1 MIKQTTSTK
10 YQQSSM
16 IAGIFDYMEKGIS
29 TIVTVIVVVLTASVP
44 FAGADEAETKG
55 TMRLKDIVVTGT
67 RTPHAL
73 KDVPV
78 ETVLI
83 NREDIEKT
91 NAQNAMDI
99 LKNIPGIVTS
109 AHDDVFGTYTYKARM
124 RGLDFDAGYGLVLID
139 GQRSMGCGQSG
150 GMGEYGIGLN
160 QIPVD
165 MIERIE
171 IVKGPSSA
179 LYGSDAMAGVI
190 NIITKK
196 TPKKATGSAGVSYG
210 WYKVKEIEKNGTITK
225 TSDDG
230 HSRNIS
236 KTYVSYGDR
245 ISDGLGYLLHYNYDS
260 AEDTRDDPIKS
271 DRHSFM
277 GKLDAELSES
287 IDLYLK
293 CELSDYEKM
302 DSRQEDSNRI
312 AAGIDFRPTDDD
324 FFSLKGYTYTWD
336 FTHGYIGNKHGLKYG
351 DVGYDQA
358 EIQYTRYLGDWNALT
373 LGGEV
378 QTQGIEYVIHNYDSA
393 GNETGMVTVNE
404 SVDISSLYVQDEI
417 TLFDDFTIV
426 AGLRYDDHS
435 KFGSEVNPKL
445 SIMYKLFEDTTFRA
459 SGGRAFKSPTIR
471 QLYYDIP
478 YKHGTTHYCKSN
490 PDLKPETA
498 IGYSASIEQWLFN
511 QQVMFNLGYF
521 RTDVDDKVVKED
533 TGELY
538 PENDPDDANNIELRE
553 YKNVEE
559 ACTQG
564 VEFMCRTYFDEDF
577 SASLSYTYSDSENK
591 ETGKELPYTP
601 KHVLSILPA
610 YELEKY
616 GLGTSATISYIGKQY
631 TNSANTNEIDAH
643 TVVDAKIYKRLSDR
657 GKLSFEADN
666 IFDSDKG
673 DEGSFRTGRTF
684 TVKLDVSF

>member
-1 MIKQTTSTK
+1 MIKQTTSAK

-16 IAGIFDYMEKGIS
+16 IAGICDYMGKGIS
-29 TIVTVIVVVLTASVP
+29 TIVAVIVVGLTASVA
-44 FAGADEAETKG
+44 FAGDDEAENKG
-55 TMRLKDIVVTGT
+55 TTHLKDIVVTGT

-91 NAQNAMDI
+91 NAQNAMDV
-99 LKNIPGIVTS
+99 LKNIPGIDSSV
-109 AHDDVFGTYTYKARM
+109 HDDVFGTYTWRAKL
-124 RGLDFDAGYGLVLID
+124 RGLNFNDGYGLILID
-139 GQRSMGCGQSG
+139 GQRAMGCGQSG
-150 GMGEYGIGLN
+150 GMGEYGSGLN

-171 IVKGPSSA
+171 VVKGPSSA

-210 WYKVKEIEKNGTITK
+210 WYKVKEEGETK
-225 TSDDG
+225 PSDDG

-245 ISDGLGYLLHYNYDS
+245 ISDGLGYLLHYNHDS
-260 AEDTRDDPIKS
+260 AEDIDNEPIKS

-277 GKLDAELSES
+277 GKLEGELSEN
-287 IDLYLK
+287 IDIYLK
-293 CELSDYEKM
+293 YEVSDYEKA
-302 DSRQEDSNRI
+302 DSREEESYRVS
-312 AAGIDFRPTDDD
+312 AGIDFRPTDNH
-324 FFSLKGYTYTWD
+324 FFSFKGYTYSWD
-336 FTHGYIGNKHGLKYG
+336 FNHGYIDKTYGHKYG

-358 EIQYTRYLGDWNALT
+358 EIQYTWYSSDWNALT

-378 QTQGIEYVIHNYDSA
+378 QEQGIDYVIE
-393 GNETGMVTVNE
+393 NEDGSIVNVKE
-404 SVDISSLYVQDEI
+404 DVDTSSLYVQDEI
-417 TLFDDFTIV
+417 TLFEDFTLV

-435 KFGSEVNPKL
+435 TFGSEVNPKL
-445 SIMYKLFEDTTFRA
+445 SLMYKLFEDTTFRA
-459 SGGRAFKSPTIR
+459 SAGKAFKSPTLR
-471 QLYYDIP
+471 QLYYDTP
-478 YKHGTTHYCKSN
+478 YRHGGYYCKSN
-490 PDLKPETA
+490 PNLKPEKA
-498 IGYSASIEQWLFN
+498 IGYSASVEQWLFD
-511 QQVMFNLGYF
+511 QSIMINLGYF
-521 RTDVDDKVVKED
+521 RNDVDDMVIRED
-533 TGELY
+533 TGKYY
-538 PENDPDDANNIELRE
+538 PVNDPSDPNLPLKE
-553 YKNVEE
+553 YRNVEE
-559 ACTQG
+559 AWTQG
-564 VEFMCRTYFDEDF
+564 VEFMCRTYFAEEF
-577 SASLSYTYSDSENK
+577 SASLSYTYTDSENK
-591 ETGKELPYTP
+591 ETGKELTYTP

-631 TNSANTNEIDAH
+631 TNSDNTDKIDAH
-643 TVVDAKIYKRLSDR
+643 TVVDAKIYKNLSDKA
-657 GKLSFEADN
+657 KLSFEADN

-673 DEGSFRTGRTF
+673 DEGNFRTGRIF

>member
-1 MIKQTTSTK
+1 MIKQTTSDR

-16 IAGIFDYMEKGIS
+16 IVGSCDYMGKGIS
-29 TIVTVIVVVLTASVP
+29 TIVAVMVVALAASIA
-44 FAGADEAETKG
+44 FAGDNEAENKG

-83 NREDIEKT
+83 NREDIERT
-91 NAQNAMDI
+91 NAQNAMDV
-99 LKNIPGIVTS
+99 LKNIPGIDSSV
-109 AHDDVFGTYTYKARM
+109 HDDVFGTYTWRAKL
-124 RGLDFDAGYGLVLID
+124 RGLNFNDGYGLILID
-139 GQRSMGCGQSG
+139 GQRAMGCGQSG
-150 GMGEYGIGLN
+150 GMGEYGSGLN

-171 IVKGPSSA
+171 VVKGPSSA

-210 WYKVKEIEKNGTITK
+210 WYKVKEKEKNGKITK

-260 AEDTRDDPIKS
+260 AEDIRDDPIKS

-293 CELSDYEKM
+293 CEVSDYEKM
-302 DSRQEDSNRI
+302 DSRQEDSYRI
-312 AAGIDFRPTDDD
+312 SAGIDFRPTDDD
-324 FFSLKGYTYTWD
+324 FISFKGYTYTWD
-336 FTHGYIGNKHGLKYG
+336 FIHGYPGNTYGHKYG

-358 EIQYTRYLGDWNALT
+358 EIQYTRYLSDWNALT
-373 LGGEV
+373 LGGEI
-378 QTQGIEYVIHNYDSA
+378 QTQGIDYVIHNYRD
-393 GNETGMVTVNE
+393 GNWTGMVTVNE
-404 SVDISSLYVQDEI
+404 SVDISSLYLQDEI
-417 TLFDDFTIV
+417 TLFEDFTIV

-435 KFGSEVNPKL
+435 TFGSEVNPKL
-445 SIMYKLFEDTTFRA
+445 SLMYKLFEDTTFRA
-459 SGGRAFKSPTIR
+459 SGGRAFKSPTLR

-478 YKHGTTHYCKSN
+478 YRHGSYYCKSN

-498 IGYSASIEQWLFN
+498 IGYSASVEQWLFN

-521 RTDVDDKVVKED
+521 RTDVKDMVIRED
-533 TGELY
+533 TGITYDSLELK
-538 PENDPDDANNIELRE
+538 E

-559 ACTQG
+559 AWTQG
-564 VEFMCRTYFDEDF
+564 IEFMCRTYFDEDF
-577 SASLSYTYSDSENK
+577 SASLSYTYTDSENK
-591 ETGKELPYTP
+591 ETGKELTYTP

-631 TNSANTNEIDAH
+631 KNSDNTDEIDAH
-643 TVVDAKIYKRLSDR
+643 TVVDAKIYKNLSDKA
-657 GKLSFEADN
+657 KLSFEADN
-666 IFDSDKG
+666 IFDSAKG
-673 DEGSFRTGRTF
+673 DEESFRTGRTF

>member
-1 MIKQTTSTK
+1 MLKKSTTRRFLLSSTT
-10 YQQSSM
+10 
-16 IAGIFDYMEKGIS
+16 GIFIRIS
-29 TIVTVIVVVLTASVP
+29 KSLLTIVVAVVLAVSVT
-44 FAGADEAETKG
+44 FAWADEPKEKAIT
-55 TMRLKDIVVTGT
+55 RLEDIVVTGT

-91 NAQNAMDI
+91 NAQNAMDV
-99 LKNIPGIVTS
+99 LKNIPGIDSSV
-109 AHDDVFGTYTYKARM
+109 HDDVFGTYTWRAKL
-124 RGLDFDAGYGLVLID
+124 RGLNFNDGYGLILID
-139 GQRSMGCGQSG
+139 GQRAMGCGQSG
-150 GMGEYGIGLN
+150 GMGEYGTGLN

-179 LYGSDAMAGVI
+179 LYGSDAIAGVI

-196 TPKKATGSAGVSYG
+196 IPKKATGSAGVSYG
-210 WYKVKEIEKNGTITK
+210 WYKVKEKEKNEEIIK

-236 KTYVSYGDR
+236 KTYVSYGDK

-260 AEDTRDDPIKS
+260 AEDIRDDPIKS

-302 DSRQEDSNRI
+302 DNRQEDSYRI
-312 AAGIDFRPTDDD
+312 SAGIDFRPTDND
-324 FFSLKGYTYTWD
+324 FISFKEYTYIWD
-336 FTHGYIGNKHGLKYG
+336 FTHGYRGNTHGYKYG
-351 DVGYDQA
+351 DVGYNQA
-358 EIQYTRYLGDWNALT
+358 EIQYTRYLSDWNALT

-378 QTQGIEYVIHNYDSA
+378 QTQGIDYVIHNYDKST

-404 SVDISSLYVQDEI
+404 DVKTSSLYVQDEI
-417 TLFDDFTIV
+417 TLFEDFTIV

-435 KFGSEVNPKL
+435 TFGSEVNPKL
-445 SIMYKLFEDTTFRA
+445 SLMYKLFEDTTFRA

-478 YKHGTTHYCKSN
+478 YRHGDYYCKSN

-498 IGYSASIEQWLFN
+498 VGYSASVEQWLFN

-521 RTDVDDKVVKED
+521 RTDVKDMVIRED
-533 TGELY
+533 TGTTYDSLELK
-538 PENDPDDANNIELRE
+538 E

-559 ACTQG
+559 AWTQG
-564 VEFMCRTYFDEDF
+564 IEFMCRTYFDEDF
-577 SASLSYTYSDSENK
+577 SASLSYTYTDSENK
-591 ETGKELPYTP
+591 ETGKELTYTP

-616 GLGTSATISYIGKQY
+616 GLGTSATISCIGKQY
-631 TNSANTNEIDAH
+631 KDSDNTDEIDAH
-643 TVVDAKIYKRLSDR
+643 TVVDAKIYKNLSDKA
-657 GKLSFEADN
+657 KLSFEADN

-673 DEGSFRTGRTF
+673 DEGNFRTGRTF
-684 TVKLDVSF
+684 AVKLDIFF

>member
-1 MIKQTTSTK
+1 MIKQTTSAK

-16 IAGIFDYMEKGIS
+16 IAGIFDYMGKGIS
-29 TIVTVIVVVLTASVP
+29 TIVAVIVVVLTASVA
-44 FAGADEAETKG
+44 FAGADEAENKG

-83 NREDIEKT
+83 NREDIERT

-99 LKNIPGIVTS
+99 LKNIPGINGSV
-109 AHDDVFGTYTYKARM
+109 HDDVFGTYTWNAKM
-124 RGLDFDAGYGLVLID
+124 RGLSFNNGYGLILID
-139 GQRSMGCGQSG
+139 GQRAMGCGQSG
-150 GMGEYGIGLN
+150 GMGEYGTGLN

-196 TPKKATGSAGVSYG
+196 IPRKATGSAGVSYG
-210 WYKVKEIEKNGTITK
+210 WYKVKERGETK
-225 TSDDG
+225 PSDDG

-236 KTYVSYGDR
+236 KTYVSYGDK

-260 AEDTRDDPIKS
+260 AEDIGGVPIKS
-271 DRHSFM
+271 DRHSVM

-302 DSRQEDSNRI
+302 DSRQEDSYRVS
-312 AAGIDFRPTDDD
+312 AGIDLRPTDDD
-324 FFSLKGYTYTWD
+324 FISFKGYTYTWD
-336 FTHGYIGNKHGLKYG
+336 FSHGYPTNKYGYKYG
-351 DVGYDQA
+351 DVGYDQV
-358 EIQYTRYLGDWNALT
+358 EIQYTRYLSDWNALT

-378 QTQGIEYVIHNYDSA
+378 QTQGIDYVIHNYDKNGKES
-393 GNETGMVTVNE
+393 GIVTVNE
-404 SVDISSLYVQDEI
+404 DVKTSSLYVQDEI
-417 TLFDDFTIV
+417 TLFEDFTIV

-435 KFGSEVNPKL
+435 TFGSEVNPKL
-445 SIMYKLFEDTTFRA
+445 SLMYKLFENTTFRV

-471 QLYYDIP
+471 QIYYDIP
-478 YKHGTTHYCKSN
+478 YLHGGYWNKSN

-498 IGYSASIEQWLFN
+498 IGYSASVEQWLFN

-521 RTDVDDKVVKED
+521 RTDVEDMVIMED
-533 TGELY
+533 TGKYY
-538 PENDPDDANNIELRE
+538 PVNDPSDPINNNPLKE

-559 ACTQG
+559 AWTQG
-564 VEFMCRTYFDEDF
+564 IEFMCRTYFDEDF
-577 SASLSYTYSDSENK
+577 SASLSYTYTDSENK
-591 ETGKELPYTP
+591 ETGKELTYTP

-631 TNSANTNEIDAH
+631 KDSDNTSEIDAH
-643 TVVDAKIYKRLSDR
+643 TVIDAKIYKDLSDKA
-657 GKLSFEADN
+657 KLSFEADN

-673 DEGSFRTGRTF
+673 DEGNFRTGRTF

>member
-1 MIKQTTSTK
+1 MIKQTTSAK

-16 IAGIFDYMEKGIS
+16 IAGSFDYMGKGIS
-29 TIVTVIVVVLTASVP
+29 TIVAVIVVVLTASIA
-44 FAGADEAETKG
+44 FAGDDEAEKKG
-55 TMRLKDIVVTGT
+55 TTRLKDIVVTGT

-99 LKNIPGIVTS
+99 LKNIPGIDTS
-109 AHDDVFGTYTYKARM
+109 VHDDVFGTYTWRAKM
-124 RGLDFDAGYGLVLID
+124 RGLNFDAGYGLILID
-139 GQRSMGCGQSG
+139 GQRAMGCGQSG
-150 GMGEYGIGLN
+150 GMGEYGTGLN

-196 TPKKATGSAGVSYG
+196 TPKKATGSAGTSYG
-210 WYKVKEIEKNGTITK
+210 WYKVKDKGETK
-225 TSDDG
+225 PSDDG

-245 ISDGLGYLLHYNYDS
+245 ISDGLGYLLHYNHDS
-260 AEDTRDDPIKS
+260 AEDIRDDPIKS
-271 DRHSFM
+271 YRHSFM
-277 GKLDAELSES
+277 GKLDADLSDS
-287 IDLYLK
+287 VDLYLK

-324 FFSLKGYTYTWD
+324 FISFKGYTYTWD
-336 FTHGYIGNKHGLKYG
+336 FTHGYRGNTHGYKYG
-351 DVGYDQA
+351 DVGYNQA
-358 EIQYTRYLGDWNALT
+358 EIQYTRYLSDWNALT

-378 QTQGIEYVIHNYDSA
+378 QTQGIDYVIHNYDKST

-404 SVDISSLYVQDEI
+404 DVKTSSLYVQDEI
-417 TLFDDFTIV
+417 TLFEDFTIV

-435 KFGSEVNPKL
+435 TFGSEVNPKL
-445 SIMYKLFEDTTFRA
+445 SLMYKLFEDTTFRA
-459 SGGRAFKSPTIR
+459 SGGRAFKSPTLR

-478 YKHGTTHYCKSN
+478 YRHGDYYCKSN

-498 IGYSASIEQWLFN
+498 VGYSASVEQWLFN

-521 RTDVDDKVVKED
+521 RTDVKDMVIRED
-533 TGELY
+533 TGTTYDSLELK
-538 PENDPDDANNIELRE
+538 E

-559 ACTQG
+559 AWTQG
-564 VEFMCRTYFDEDF
+564 VEFMCRTYFAEEF
-577 SASLSYTYSDSENK
+577 SASLSYTYTDSENK
-591 ETGKELPYTP
+591 ETGKELTYTP
-601 KHVLSILPA
+601 KHVLSFLPA

-631 TNSANTNEIDAH
+631 TNSDNTDEIDAH
-643 TVVDAKIYKRLSDR
+643 TVVDAKIYKNLSDKA
-657 GKLSFEADN
+657 KLSFEADN

-673 DEGSFRTGRTF
+673 DEGNFRTGRTF

>member
-1 MIKQTTSTK
+1 MIKQTTSAK

-16 IAGIFDYMEKGIS
+16 IAGIFDYMGKGIS
-29 TIVTVIVVVLTASVP
+29 TIVAVIVVVLAASVA
-44 FAGADEAETKG
+44 FAGDDEAEKKG
-55 TMRLKDIVVTGT
+55 TTRLKDIVVTGT

-91 NAQNAMDI
+91 NAQNAMDV
-99 LKNIPGIVTS
+99 LKNIPGIDASV
-109 AHDDVFGTYTYKARM
+109 HDDVFGTYTWRAKL
-124 RGLDFDAGYGLVLID
+124 RGLNFNDGYGLILID
-139 GQRSMGCGQSG
+139 GQRAMGCGQSG
-150 GMGEYGIGLN
+150 GMGEYGSGLN

-171 IVKGPSSA
+171 VVKGPSSA

-210 WYKVKEIEKNGTITK
+210 WYKVKDKGETK
-225 TSDDG
+225 PSDDG

-236 KTYVSYGDR
+236 KTYVSYGDK
-245 ISDGLGYLLHYNYDS
+245 ISDRFGYLLHYNYDS
-260 AEDTRDDPIKS
+260 AEDIEKEPVKA

-277 GKLDAELSES
+277 GKLDGELSES

-302 DSRQEDSNRI
+302 DNRQEDSYRI
-312 AAGIDFRPTDDD
+312 SAGIDFRPTDDD
-324 FFSLKGYTYTWD
+324 FFSFKGYTYTWD
-336 FTHGYIGNKHGLKYG
+336 FNHGYIDKTYGHKYG
-351 DVGYDQA
+351 DVGYDQV
-358 EIQYTRYLGDWNALT
+358 EIQYTRYFSDWNVLT

-378 QTQGIEYVIHNYDSA
+378 QEQGIDYVIE
-393 GNETGMVTVNE
+393 NEDGTMVNVKE
-404 SVDISSLYVQDEI
+404 DVDTSSLYVQDEI
-417 TLFDDFTIV
+417 TLFEDFTLV

-435 KFGSEVNPKL
+435 TFGSEVNPKL
-445 SIMYKLFEDTTFRA
+445 SLMYKLFEDTTFRA
-459 SGGRAFKSPTIR
+459 SAGKAFKSPTLR
-471 QLYYDIP
+471 QLYYDTP
-478 YKHGTTHYCKSN
+478 YRHGGYYCKSN
-490 PDLKPETA
+490 PNLKPEKA
-498 IGYSASIEQWLFN
+498 IGYSASIEQWLFD
-511 QQVMFNLGYF
+511 QSIMINLGYF
-521 RTDVDDKVVKED
+521 RNDVDDMVIRED
-533 TGELY
+533 TGKYY
-538 PENDPDDANNIELRE
+538 PVNVKIDPNLPLKE
-553 YKNVEE
+553 YRNVEE
-559 ACTQG
+559 AWTQG
-564 VEFMCRTYFDEDF
+564 VEFMCRMYTDEGF
-577 SASLSYTYSDSENK
+577 SASLSYTYTDSENK

-616 GLGTSATISYIGKQY
+616 GLGTSATVSYIGKQY
-631 TNSANTNEIDAH
+631 TNSDNTDEIDAH
-643 TVVDAKIYKRLSDR
+643 TVVDAKIYKNLSDKA
-657 GKLSFEADN
+657 KLSFEADN

-673 DEGSFRTGRTF
+673 DEGNFRTGRTF